1 MFKQLL
7 LPVDIASGVNQQ
19 INQQTLK
26 AIKAAVEL
34 ATTYQAR
41 LQVLT
46 VLPGFGSPM
55 VASYFP
61 KQDLNIILDSVYL
74 KLRTLVE
81 PHVPDDLDVKLR
93 AVEGT
98 PHQVILQEAKRI
110 QADLIVIPSHDP
122 KRMERF
128 FLGSVAAKVVERSH
142 VSVMVIRPDRTV

>member
-7 LPVDIASGVNQQ
+7 LPVDISCGT
-19 INQQTLK
+19 NQQTLK
-26 AIKAAVEL
+26 AIKTSVEL
-34 ATTYQAR
+34 AKTYKAQ
-41 LQVLT
+41 LHVLT

-61 KQDLNIILDSVYL
+61 KQDLNKILDSIYL
-74 KLRTLVE
+74 KLRKLVE
-81 PHVPDDLDVKLR
+81 PHIPENLDVKLR

-98 PHQVILQEAKRI
+98 PHQAILKEAKRI
-110 QADLIVIPSHDP
+110 KADLIVLPSHDP

-142 VSVMVIRPDRTV
+142 VSVMVVRPDRH

>member
-7 LPVDIASGVNQQ
+7 LPVDISCGT
-19 INQQTLK
+19 NQQTLK
-26 AIKAAVEL
+26 AIKTSVGL
-34 ATTYQAR
+34 ATAYEAQ
-41 LQVLT
+41 LHILT

-61 KQDLNIILDSVYL
+61 KQDLSKLLDSIYL
-74 KLRTLVE
+74 KLRQMVE
-81 PHVPDDLDVKLR
+81 PHIPNDLNVKLR

-98 PHQVILQEAKRI
+98 PHQAILKEAKRI
-110 QADLIVIPSHDP
+110 RTDLIVLPSHDP

-142 VSVMVIRPDRTV
+142 ISVMVVRPDRD

>member
-7 LPVDIASGVNQQ
+7 LPVDISCGT
-19 INQQTLK
+19 NQQTLK
-26 AIKAAVEL
+26 AIKTSVGL
-34 ATTYQAR
+34 ATAYEAQ
-41 LQVLT
+41 LHILT

-61 KQDLNIILDSVYL
+61 KQDLSKLLDSIYL
-74 KLRTLVE
+74 KLRQMVE
-81 PHVPDDLDVKLR
+81 PHIPNDLNVKLR

-98 PHQVILQEAKRI
+98 PHQAILKEAKRI
-110 QADLIVIPSHDP
+110 RADLIVLPSHDP

-142 VSVMVIRPDRTV
+142 ISVMVVRPDRD